1 MAGFFNRG
9 FFGGGGNF
17 GGEEEDSSPSELDN
31 KKLYD
36 VLEIPQTATADDI
49 KKAFRKGAKIHHPD
63 KGGDPE
69 AFKEINAAYEVLSDP
84 EKRKIYDK
92 YGFKGLKN
100 GGMESGG
107 FGDIFD
113 IFFGGRGG
121 GHGARQKETPQLKP
135 TVRSV
140 EISLEDAF
148 HGRMIQL
155 AVERMALCQGCD
167 GKGGSDPKT
176 CTACKGKG
184 IVARMVQLGP
194 GMYTQ
199 TQSECKDCSGSG
211 KIIEKQ
217 NLCKV
222 CSGQKL
228 IKKSEKID
236 VPIAVGVP
244 DEEKI
249 VISGKGNEHF
259 EYRAGDLVVIV
270 KIKENPTYR
279 RVKNDLHIDKKVSLI
294 EALAGFEFNLDHL
307 NHHEVTLKTPAGSIL
322 NHKEVR
328 VVSHLGMP
336 HHKSPL
342 SHGDLYVHFTVEFP
356 KSLTAEQVEAL
367 RKVLP
372 KPLLPAANKTKNT
385 YDLAAAPEFKNADRG
400 NGQGQGY
407 ADEEDEEDE
416 EGHGHPG
423 GQRVEC
429 NQQ

>member
-9 FFGGGGNF
+9 FFGGNF
-17 GGEEEDSSPSELDN
+17 GGEEEDSSPTEVDN

-36 VLEIPQTATADDI
+36 VLKVAQDASADDI
-49 KKAFRKGAKIHHPD
+49 KKAFRKAAREHHPD
-63 KGGDPE
+63 KGGDSE
-69 AFKEINAAYEVLSDP
+69 MFKEVNAAYEVLSDP
-84 EKRKIYDK
+84 EKRKVYDK
-92 YGFKGLKN
+92 FGFKGLKN

-121 GHGARQKETPQLKP
+121 GGARQRETPQLKP

-148 HGRMIQL
+148 HGRMMQL
-155 AVERMALCQGCD
+155 AVERMTLCQGCD
-167 GKGGSDPKT
+167 GKGGLDPKT
-176 CTACKGKG
+176 CTGCKGKG
-184 IVARMVQLGP
+184 VVTRMVQLGP

-199 TQSECKDCSGSG
+199 SQAECKDCGGTG

-222 CSGQKL
+222 CNGQKL
-228 IKKSEKID
+228 LKKTEKID

-244 DEEKI
+244 DEDKI
-249 VISGKGNEHF
+249 VIAGKGNEHF
-259 EYRAGDLVVIV
+259 EYRAGDLIVIV
-270 KIKENPTYR
+270 KIKEHPVYR
-279 RVKNDLHIDKKVSLI
+279 RVRNDLHMDKKISLI
-294 EALAGFEFNLDHL
+294 EALSGFEFNLDHI
-307 NHHEVTLKTPAGSIL
+307 NHHEITLKTPAGAIL

-328 VVSHLGMP
+328 VVPHLGMP

-342 SHGDLYVHFTVEFP
+342 THGDLYVHFTVEFP
-356 KSLTAEQVEAL
+356 KSLTADQVETL
-367 RKVLP
+367 KKVLP
-372 KPLLPAANKTKNT
+372 KPLLPAAVKTKNS
-385 YDLAAAPEFKNADRG
+385 YELAPSDFKGGESRANGRG
-400 NGQGQGY
+400 PQVEED
-407 ADEEDEEDE
+407 DEEDDE
-416 EGHGHPG
+416 GQGHHG